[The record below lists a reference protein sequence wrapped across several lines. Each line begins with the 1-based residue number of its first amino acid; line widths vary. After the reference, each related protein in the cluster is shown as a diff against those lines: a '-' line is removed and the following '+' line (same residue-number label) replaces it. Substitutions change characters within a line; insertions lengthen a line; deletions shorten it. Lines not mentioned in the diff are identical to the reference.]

1 MNKGFTLLELV
12 ITIIILVI
20 IAVVAV
26 PKITD
31 IIQNRQLIAARKIQ
45 ADLRWAQQFA
55 VNKNCRTRVA
65 FNAGAESYTVSENT
79 SGSFATATDPTT
91 NSPFTVTLNTGQYA
105 GVVINS
111 AGFDGQNTVEFDSI
125 GKPYAS
131 DGTGSPPALTAPGT
145 VSLPNSISI
154 TVTPET
160 GKIGVSS

>member
-1 MNKGFTLLELV
+1 MKAFTLIELV
-12 ITIIILVI
+12 VTIIILAI

-26 PKITD
+26 PRITD
-31 IIQNRQLIAARKIQ
+31 IIQNRQLVAARKIQ

-79 SGSFATATDPTT
+79 SLSFVTATDPTT
-91 NSPFTVTLNTGQYA
+91 NSSFTVTLNTGQYA
-105 GVVINS
+105 GVEISSVS
-111 AGFDGQNTVEFDSI
+111 FDGQNTVEFDPL

-131 DGTGSPPALTAPGT
+131 DGTGSPPALAATGT

-160 GKIGVSS
+160 GKVSVTP